1 MVMLNISDELFDQVT
16 QAVNEHQPEL
26 EVCVSDESI
35 VIEGRFVLFNQSE
48 PFDYYGIR
56 VLVSRDFPEQEPK
69 VFETGGRIPKT
80 AEYHVFPISG
90 RCCLGVWEEWL
101 LTISEPSFS
110 NFLTGTLNDYFL
122 AQSCYKSTGVWPFGE
137 RSHGVEGIVE
147 SFADVLGVK
156 NCIDIVV
163 DLLKNLSNSTFE
175 KDVLCRKEGGG
186 SYDHCH
192 QDKVTL
198 ARKRIDASMAE
209 RMLNKIGRSR

>member
-1 MVMLNISDELFDQVT
+1 MLNISDELFDQVT
-16 QAVNEHQPEL
+16 QAVNEYQPEL
-26 EVCVSDESI
+26 EVCVSDEFI

-80 AEYHVFPISG
+80 AEHHVFPISG

-156 NCIDIVV
+156 KNIDIVV

-175 KDVLCRKEGGG
+175 EDVLCRKEGGG

-192 QDKVTL
+192 LDKVTL

-209 RMLNKIGRSR
+209 RMLNKIGRGR